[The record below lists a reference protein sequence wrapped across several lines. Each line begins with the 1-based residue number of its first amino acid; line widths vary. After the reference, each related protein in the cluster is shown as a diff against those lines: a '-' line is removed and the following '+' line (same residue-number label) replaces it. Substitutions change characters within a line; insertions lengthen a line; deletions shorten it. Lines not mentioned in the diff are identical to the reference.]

1 MGYEQLQ
8 ADRLAD
14 RGRDAGAGAESAAVG
29 LAAGARKAPSY
40 ETAVKKPRISQT
52 PSQDPHRHRVG
63 SVTLTSAFRP
73 CFAGRAITVYKE
85 NGSIDK
91 PVDGARTN
99 QGGKAA
105 FNADTTSG
113 FFYVRAEKKVGD
125 NFVCPSRRSVV
136 ASGVS

>member
-1 MGYEQLQ
+1 MRNLIVV
-8 ADRLAD
+8 LAL
-14 RGRDAGAGAESAAVG
+14 ALSLAAVG
-29 LAAGARKAPSY
+29 VAAGARRKPPSY

-52 PSQDPHRHRVG
+52 PSQDPYRPLVG

-85 NGSIDK
+85 TGSVDR
-91 PVDGARTN
+91 PVAGARTN
-99 QGGKAA
+99 QGGNAA
-105 FNADTTSG
+105 FNAHTTSG